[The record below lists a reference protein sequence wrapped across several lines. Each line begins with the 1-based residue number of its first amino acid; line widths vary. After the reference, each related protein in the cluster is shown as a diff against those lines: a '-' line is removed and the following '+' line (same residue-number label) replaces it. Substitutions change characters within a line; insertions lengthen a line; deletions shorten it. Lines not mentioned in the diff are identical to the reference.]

1 MKVLTN
7 ILKVKDE
14 DQVQVIAEEEEDMYT
29 LFNIIAKGEDKFW
42 TRIGAAFVNRD
53 GSLNVVLNT
62 IPLDGKL
69 HIRDPKPPKSG
80 DNGYRRD
87 RD

>member
-29 LFNIIAKGEDKFW
+29 LFNLIAKGDIVEAL
-42 TRIGAAFVNRD
+42 TVRNVRQCLTLVSETYVNTSMTPGGSRD
-53 GSLNVVLNT
+53 QV
-62 IPLDGKL
+62 
-69 HIRDPKPPKSG
+69 R
-80 DNGYRRD
+80 
-87 RD
+87 